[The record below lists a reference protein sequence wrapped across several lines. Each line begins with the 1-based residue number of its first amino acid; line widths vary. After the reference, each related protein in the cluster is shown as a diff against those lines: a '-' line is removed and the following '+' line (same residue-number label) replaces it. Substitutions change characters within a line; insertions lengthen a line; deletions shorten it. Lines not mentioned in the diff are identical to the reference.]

1 MKSARLAASALAAA
15 CLGVV
20 AGPSYG
26 IVWNGNRPDLG
37 VTSAG
42 GLNDRPGI
50 FNNTHVIFNTNNNTR
65 GTATYLADNWVITA
79 RHVVQDFDYNHLSYA
94 GGIYFDI
101 GGERHYGDRYQEIPY
116 LADMILVHVGGG
128 DITSLPAFH
137 RDVIYDGF
145 NDGNR
150 LVQQGGYGGHG
161 YFDEN
166 PNFSVEFHR
175 GFNVSYANGDGFVR
189 TYIDGE
195 GRLRDLGLLE
205 VGAISGDSGS
215 PLLLLDAP
223 DSQVFDQSKYKIAG
237 ILGTSG
243 GSGVYSESSYTR
255 TDSFSGLIRDTVWG
269 GAVVDYTY
277 RAGSGE
283 FVSNANWAASKGGFD
298 FAEQA
303 HILNINNGAT
313 VTFSGGSNGG
323 NPFNIAQS
331 SIVPAELWVGES
343 GTGTLNITGN
353 TLGAGKYF
361 VAGRGNGTG
370 TINLSGG
377 RANANIFIAGAFAD
391 GRGAINVS
399 GGGFASAADEVRV
412 GEFGRGVMNVSGSGG
427 AETRA
432 LYVGRSANGTGAV
445 RQSGGTVRIGTV
457 NGVGT
462 NADSRIGGFDT
473 LDTNAYG
480 TYDLSGGTLSVTSN
494 LQIGAYG
501 VGSMTVNG
509 STVNAAA
516 YPSVGRFATGRGVL
530 NVSAGTFNR
539 TGGGGLIIGEQG
551 TGALNLTGGA
561 VRNDGEVSVG
571 LAAGSSGAVNF
582 NGGEL
587 RTTRLRGGAGTSRL
601 SFNGGTL
608 TAAADETNFLGGL
621 SSAVVNAGGATV
633 NTDGHNVTI
642 AQALAA
648 PTGSGVASISA
659 SGGSNYLGAPLVRL
673 AGGGGTGATGVATIN
688 PATGAITGVSITNP
702 GVGYTS
708 APTVELIGGG
718 GSGAT
723 VGAATLAANAS
734 GGLTKTGG
742 GTLTLSGANSYR
754 GATVVAGGTL
764 ALAAPQT
771 LAGAFTVR
779 PGAAARFAANVGV
792 GPITVDGGSAA
803 LASGRFAVRTT
814 GFTLTGGRFDL
825 ADGTLVD
832 DYAGGTPA
840 RTFRAMLAA
849 NALYSGLS
857 ASRPGFT
864 VGYAEASALGTLP
877 AYLAGVGPT
886 DSTTLLATYA
896 LGGDANLDGRV
907 NNADFQSFLAHFGQ
921 SDQLW
926 TSGDF
931 NYDGRVDAGDFR
943 LLLADYGRTSDGG
956 SLGLSSAPLLAFA
969 AANGLSTSV
978 PEPSAIA
985 LIGLGG
991 MALLRRRR

>member
-1 MKSARLAASALAAA
+1 MSSRLTAAVLAGA
-15 CLGVV
+15 CLGVIS
-20 AGPSYG
+20 APARA

-37 VTSAG
+37 VTNAT

-79 RHVVQDFDYNHLSYA
+79 RHVVQDYDYNHLSYA
-94 GGIYFDI
+94 GGVYFDI

-137 RDVIYDGF
+137 RDVIYDGY

-150 LVQQGGYGGHG
+150 IVQQGGYGGHG
-161 YFDEN
+161 YFDES

-175 GFNVSYANGDGFVR
+175 GYNVSYANGDGFIR

-195 GRLRDLGLLE
+195 QRLRDLGLLE

-243 GSGVYSESSYTR
+243 GSGVGSESSYTR

-277 RAGSGE
+277 RGGSGE

-313 VTFSGGSNGG
+313 VTFFGSSNGG
-323 NPFNIAQS
+323 NPFNIAQT

-343 GTGTLNITGN
+343 GTGTLNVTGN
-353 TLGAGKYF
+353 TLGAGQF
-361 VAGRGNGTG
+361 LVAGRGNGTG

-377 RANANIFIAGAFAD
+377 RANANIFVAGAFSD
-391 GRGAINVS
+391 GRGTINVS
-399 GGGFASAADEVRV
+399 GNGFASAADEVRV
-412 GEFGRGVMNVSGSGG
+412 GEFGRGALNVSGNGSV
-427 AETRA
+427 ETRA
-432 LYVGRSANGTGAV
+432 LNIGRSGAAVGAV
-445 RQSGGTVRIGTV
+445 RQTGGSLRIGTV

-462 NADSRIGGFDT
+462 NADSRLGGFDT
-473 LDTNAYG
+473 PDIGAYG
-480 TYDLSGGTLSVTSN
+480 SYELTGGTLAVTSN
-494 LQIGAYG
+494 LQVGAYG
-501 VGSMTVNG
+501 IGSMSVG
-509 STVNAAA
+509 GGTVNAGS

-530 NVSAGTFNR
+530 NVKAGTFNR
-539 TGGGGLIIGEQG
+539 TGGGGLIVGEQG

-561 VRNDGEVSVG
+561 VRNEGALTVG
-571 LAAGSSGAVNF
+571 AAAGGSGTVNL

-587 RTTRLRGGAGTSRL
+587 RTNRVGGGAGASRL

-608 TAAADETNFLGGL
+608 TAAADESNFLTGL
-621 SSAVVNAGGATV
+621 GAAVVNAGGATV

-642 AQALAA
+642 AQPLLA
-648 PTGSGVASISA
+648 PSGNGVKSIAA

-673 AGGGGTGATGVATIN
+673 AGGGGTGATAVATVN
-688 PATGAITGVSITNP
+688 SAGAITGVTITNP
-702 GVGYTS
+702 GVAYTS
-708 APTVELIGGG
+708 APAVQLVGGG
-718 GSGAT
+718 GTGAT
-723 VGAATLAANAS
+723 LGAVSLAANAS

-742 GTLTLSGANSYR
+742 GTLTLSGANTYR
-754 GATVVAGGTL
+754 GATDVRGGTL

-779 PGAAARFAANVGV
+779 SGAAAKFAANVGV
-792 GPITVDGGSAA
+792 GPITVDGGSAS
-803 LASGRFAVRTT
+803 LAPGRLSVRTT
-814 GFTLTGGRFDL
+814 GFTLTNGGRFDL
-825 ADGTLVD
+825 SDGTLVD
-832 DYAGGTPA
+832 DYAGNSPA
-840 RTFRAMLAA
+840 RAFRALLAGS
-849 NALYSGLS
+849 NLYTGRAGL
-857 ASRPGFT
+857 T
-864 VGYAEASALGTLP
+864 VGYAEAAALGTLP
-877 AYLAGVGPT
+877 AYLAAAGPA
-886 DSTTLLATYA
+886 DSTTLFATAA
-896 LGGDANLDGRV
+896 LGGDADLDGRV
-907 NNADFQSFLAHFGQ
+907 NLADFQSFLAHFGQ

-926 TSGDF
+926 TAGDF
-931 NYDGRVDAGDFR
+931 NYDGRVDGADFG
-943 LLLADYGRTSDGG
+943 LLLADFGRTRDGG
-956 SLGLSSAPLLAFA
+956 TLGLSNAPLLAFA
-969 AANGLSTSV
+969 AANGLPTSV
-978 PEPSAIA
+978 PEPTGIA
-985 LIGLGG
+985 AIGLAAG
-991 MALLRRRR
+991 ALLRRRRRA